1 MGTMDSVSHPRDETM
16 DSKWNSGDGD
26 RDGDMDDVFDV
37 SQHPDW
43 SVVVVDKFS
52 DQMVNRKFV
61 EANCSVVGV
70 VNETIPASAYVDHPI
85 LRFDW
90 KSLCTGFPVPS
101 SLEKDVESN
110 HHSA

>member
-43 SVVVVDKFS
+43 SVVVVLVFNELHDS
-52 DQMVNRKFV
+52 DFHVSPCLFLP
-61 EANCSVVGV
+61 NCS
-70 VNETIPASAYVDHPI
+70 
-85 LRFDW
+85 
-90 KSLCTGFPVPS
+90 KSCALLT
-101 SLEKDVESN
+101 L
-110 HHSA
+110 